1 MLSRI
6 LPIQTSAKPSAD
18 PKSVPLGTSHAAPP
32 ENSQSKP
39 QMIDP
44 IWIKCISECISDDL
58 PMFSSLLSKIRSEQG
73 KASKNKDNP
82 FVNARFDDK
91 SQLYLN
97 NDGKIIIP
105 DSLRPSILLN
115 FHGLVQSGHP
125 SLKISLERLK
135 ESDFYWPSMIP
146 DMTRHVKSCPSC
158 QKTAPVLKTK
168 IPSSGTLWSDRPFS
182 KIHVD
187 TIGPLPKDQQ
197 DFSFVLVFV
206 DSFTRYTIL
215 VPLIKLNAQETAYA
229 LVWNVCAIFGI
240 PLSIHS
246 DNGPEFA
253 NAIFHGLCDLL
264 AIESSHSVPHHS
276 QSNGLVERRHRD
288 ILQKSQETPDRF
300 QRLRQLVDLHSVS
313 SVADERNS

>member
-73 KASKNKDNP
+73 KAFKNKDNP

-158 QKTAPVLKTK
+158 QKNCPGSQNQDPLFRNSLVRQAVQQNSRRHNRPPPKRSTRLQLRARLCRLFHSLYHPGPVDQTQRTGDRICVSMERMCNLRHSSVYPFRQWTRVRQCHFPRTLRPTRNRVFPFR
-168 IPSSGTLWSDRPFS
+168 PS
-182 KIHVD
+182 
-187 TIGPLPKDQQ
+187 PLPKQ
-197 DFSFVLVFV
+197 
-206 DSFTRYTIL
+206 R
-215 VPLIKLNAQETAYA
+215 P
-229 LVWNVCAIFGI
+229 
-240 PLSIHS
+240 
-246 DNGPEFA
+246 
-253 NAIFHGLCDLL
+253 
-264 AIESSHSVPHHS
+264 
-276 QSNGLVERRHRD
+276 RRTTPSGYPP
-288 ILQKSQETPDRF
+288 KSQETPDRF

>member
-1 MLSRI
+1 
-6 LPIQTSAKPSAD
+6 
-18 PKSVPLGTSHAAPP
+18 
-32 ENSQSKP
+32 
-39 QMIDP
+39 MIDP
-44 IWIKCISECISDDL
+44 VWIKCISECISDDL
-58 PMFSSLLSKIRSEQG
+58 PLFSSLLSKIRSEQG
-73 KASKNKDNP
+73 KVSKNKDNF

-146 DMTRHVKSCPSC
+146 DMTRHVKSCPLC

-168 IPSSGTLWSDRPFS
+168 IQSSGTLWSDRPFS
-182 KIHVD
+182 KLHVD

-215 VPLIKLNAQETAYA
+215 VPLIKLNVQETAYA
-229 LVWNVCAIFGI
+229 LVWNVCAIFSI
-240 PLSIHS
+240 RLSIHS

-264 AIESSHSVPHHS
+264 AIESSHSVPHNS
-276 QSNGLVERRHRD
+276 KATASSNDATG
-288 ILQKSQETPDRF
+288 I
-300 QRLRQLVDLHSVS
+300 S
-313 SVADERNS
+313 SKISGNS

>member
-1 MLSRI
+1 M
-6 LPIQTSAKPSAD
+6 
-18 PKSVPLGTSHAAPP
+18 
-32 ENSQSKP
+32 
-39 QMIDP
+39 
-44 IWIKCISECISDDL
+44 
-58 PMFSSLLSKIRSEQG
+58 SKIRSEQG
-73 KASKNKDNP
+73 KAFKNKDNLL
-82 FVNARFDDK
+82 VNARFDDK

-215 VPLIKLNAQETAYA
+215 VPLIKLNAQGDRIC
-229 LVWNVCAIFGI
+229 V
-240 PLSIHS
+240 SM
-246 DNGPEFA
+246 
-253 NAIFHGLCDLL
+253 
-264 AIESSHSVPHHS
+264 
-276 QSNGLVERRHRD
+276 ERMCNLRH
-288 ILQKSQETPDRF
+288 
-300 QRLRQLVDLHSVS
+300 S
-313 SVADERNS
+313 SVYPFRQWTRVRQCHFPRTLRPTRNRVFPFRPSPLPKQRPRRTTPSGYPPKISGNS